1 MTNIQLRKMN
11 KFFLILIVFSLIT
24 LQLNAQKSSPTNLE
38 ITGNI
43 FDKIALMVSEKLTTD
58 FNLYN
63 TAFPEELLYL
73 QYELETKINK
83 IKPNLQNS
91 TTASLVIIIDDGGVR
106 YPTSFRDGFFGDISV
121 ERKVF
126 YSGKIIDKTREIYDE
141 FSVSQIDTI
150 KYSEIEKVENS
161 FYTFLY
167 SSKPEIPFFSHILE
181 PVILIGT
188 AVASVILFFTV
199 RSN

>member
-1 MTNIQLRKMN
+1 MK
-11 KFFLILIVFSLIT
+11 KVFFILIIFHLIT
-24 LQLNAQKSSPTNLE
+24 LRLNAQNSAPTNLE
-38 ITGNI
+38 VTGKI
-43 FDKIALMVSEKLTTD
+43 FDKIAIMVSEKLTSD

-73 QYELETKINK
+73 QYELEGKINK
-83 IKPNLQNS
+83 INQNFQNS
-91 TTASLVIIIDDGGVR
+91 ATASLVIIIDEGGVR

-126 YSGKIIDKTREIYDE
+126 YTGKIIDKSREIFEE

-161 FYTFLY
+161 FYTFLN
-167 SSKPEIPFFSHILE
+167 SSKPGIPFFSHILE